1 MAIKVRLPLFCFLLF
16 TLLLVFVTAVLGK
29 EDPELRQ
36 CKQQCQRQEGF
47 DKSQRRQCE
56 QGCELSYREK
66 ERRER
71 EQEGSRGGDRD
82 EKWNP
87 QSPEERLRQCVRTC
101 EQREEQQ
108 RPQCR
113 QRCEE
118 EYKQERE
125 REERGGQGNAKDP
138 QMEYKKCQRKCEK
151 KSEKPY
157 KQQQCESRC
166 VEKRREQERK
176 REKECE
182 KELERECKREQKRE
196 YERAGEKEGE
206 RAGERAGEQEGERE
220 RERGEAREGNPQHDG
235 EEDERRE
242 QWENPYVFEEQHFT
256 SGIQTEHGR
265 DRVLQKFT
273 ERSELLRGI
282 ENYRIAILEAEPQ
295 AFVVPHHKDA
305 EAVIFV
311 ANGKGSITL
320 VLEEKRESFN
330 LRYGDILRIS
340 AGITVHITN
349 RDKTQRLVIA
359 KLLQPVSIPG
369 QLETF
374 FGVGGENPGSFYRA
388 FSTDILEAALKTNRD
403 KIQRLLGKQSQG
415 MIVKA
420 SEEQIRGLSTQEKGG
435 ESSRGP
441 LNLFEKRPSKS
452 NDYGQLYEVDERDYG
467 KLEDLDVAVSFA
479 NITRGSME
487 TPFYNSRATKIAVVI
502 DGEGYYEMACPH
514 LGSQRGE
521 QQKGQ
526 PGRRAES
533 EGQRKGGP
541 RYQRVSAR
549 LRRGT
554 VFVAPASHPIV
565 IVASNNRNLQVLC
578 FEVNARNNE
587 KYPLAGK
594 RNVINQLEK
603 EAKELGFSAAEKE
616 VDEVFKSQD
625 EDFFFNGPRQQ
636 QDEGRSDA

>member
-1 MAIKVRLPLFCFLLF
+1 MLKMAIKARLPLFCFLLV
-16 TLLLVFVTAVLGK
+16 TLLLVSVTPAFGK

-71 EQEGSRGGDRD
+71 EQEGGRGGDRD
-82 EKWNP
+82 DEWNP

-101 EQREEQQ
+101 EQREEEQ

-118 EYKQERE
+118 EYRQERE
-125 REERGGQGNAKDP
+125 REERGRGQGNAKDP
-138 QMEYKKCQRKCEK
+138 RKEYEKCQRKCQK
-151 KSEKPY
+151 KSEGTDER
-157 KQQQCESRC
+157 QRCESRC
-166 VEKRREQERK
+166 EEKRR
-176 REKECE
+176 
-182 KELERECKREQKRE
+182 
-196 YERAGEKEGE
+196 
-206 RAGERAGEQEGERE
+206 ERE
-220 RERGEAREGNPQHDG
+220 RERESEQEEREREREQEEREGEGGGEGNPQYEG
-235 EEDERRE
+235 EEEEGRE
-242 QWENPYVFEEQHFT
+242 QMENPYVFEDQHFT
-256 SGIQTEHGR
+256 SKIQTEHGR
-265 DRVLQKFT
+265 YRILQKFT

-282 ENYRIAILEAEPQ
+282 ENYRIAILEAEPRT
-295 AFVVPHHKDA
+295 FVVPHHRDA

-311 ANGKGSITL
+311 ANGQGSITL
-320 VLEEKRESFN
+320 VLKEKRESFN
-330 LRYGDILRIS
+330 LRYGDILRIC
-340 AGITVHITN
+340 AGTTVHITN

-369 QLETF
+369 QLET
-374 FGVGGENPGSFYRA
+374 R
-388 FSTDILEAALKTNRD
+388 RD
-403 KIQRLLGKQSQG
+403 RIQRLLGKQNQG
-415 MIVKA
+415 MIIKA
-420 SEEQIRGLSTQEKGG
+420 SEEQIRGLSRQEEGGIWPFGGG

-452 NDYGQLYEVDERDYG
+452 NDYGQLYEVDERDYT

-521 QQKGQ
+521 QQERQ
-526 PGRRAES
+526 PGHRRES
-533 EGQRKGGP
+533 EGQRRGGP

-554 VFVAPASHPIV
+554 VFVAPASHPIA
-565 IVASNNRNLQVLC
+565 IVASSKGNLQVLC

-625 EDFFFNGPRQQ
+625 EDFFFKGPRQQ
-636 QDEGRSDA
+636 QHEGRSDS